1 MCAGSIVRARWSAV
15 QPVSLGRIL
24 SGRFINRQAN
34 LFYWRPRRAEFLLF
48 QWCER
53 QGAAAGVDSCA
64 MAPLVFGNAAAAR
77 MRMRKGSGD
86 AERGGF

>member
-1 MCAGSIVRARWSAV
+1 MVR
-15 QPVSLGRIL
+15 
-24 SGRFINRQAN
+24 
-34 LFYWRPRRAEFLLF
+34 
-48 QWCER
+48 ER

-86 AERGGF
+86 AEREEASDQHKITLDLMMKNETA